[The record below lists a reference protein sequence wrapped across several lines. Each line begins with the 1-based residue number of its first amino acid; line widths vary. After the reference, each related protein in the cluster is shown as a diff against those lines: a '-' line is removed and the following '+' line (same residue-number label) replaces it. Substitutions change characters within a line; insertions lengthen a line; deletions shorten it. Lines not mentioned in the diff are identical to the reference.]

1 MKPYKKIIYSLMA
14 ILLLAACEK
23 DGDKIYLNGHES
35 NELIATESDIVL
47 QQEEASKV
55 VLSLTWS
62 KSTLSVSNPAMDAPD
77 LELVYTQISTTN
89 DFSANVVETL
99 ETGLSKAYTGAELN
113 TVAKNLSIAADVA
126 TPVYIRLKSTIGNN
140 TQPQYSNVVTVNLT
154 AYDIDMTVGFVLDS
168 KQESTSWTLI
178 SPEANGIYTGFMGAT
193 SWYNFY
199 LREGDGTVW
208 GNDGVNGSA
217 FLLSQEDSKWNCW
230 FPGVGGCHY
239 VEFNT
244 VKKEWSTIYI
254 PVLNV
259 SGDIEGEMTFDR
271 PNNKWYMAFE
281 ASSAG
286 SLKIKLQGDAK
297 LYNLSTGDGDD
308 TAIDTSIA
316 FEQENGNI
324 VLAQQAGEITV
335 TVTEAGEY
343 TLTVDLSDP
352 KKWTC
357 QASSG
362 LAEPEPINP
371 FVYLPGIDD
380 GITNSDWNFDHT
392 LSLYNEDELAYAG
405 VINVNSLWGYSI
417 NTEENNWNDKYTLG
431 EGDAYAG
438 TLAWQGENNL
448 PAPAPGLYLFE
459 VKLKEPT
466 YNLFSI
472 TDKIFLSG
480 VNDVW
485 DFETVLNATDTPGIY
500 AGNITITVAS
510 EWGFQIHTDDTWNHK
525 FGGSEGKLY
534 YQGSNITDDASLE
547 PGTYTMTV
555 NLIEGTYILN

>member
-1 MKPYKKIIYSLMA
+1 MA

-271 PNNKWYMAFE
+271 PNNKWYMVFE

-466 YNLFSI
+466 YNLFNI

-480 VNDVW
+480 INDVW

-534 YQGSNITDDASLE
+534 YQGSNITDDDSLE